1 MVSPKQAQEN
11 GEQRRRTGVQAQPS
25 KRIGEL
31 LIDAGV
37 ITEDQLRHALTVQQ
51 EKGGKVVEN
60 LIALN
65 YLDARAF
72 LTFLSRQPGVA
83 SIDLMNYTIPRD
95 LIQLVPRDFALKH
108 EVVPLDKMGRYLTV
122 GMACPL
128 DAASISELERSTG
141 LRVRPLLVSI
151 NDVRIALE
159 RYYEKP
165 KAAALADPDV
175 GSARVRTPSPAP
187 APSGDVA
194 LTRVE
199 VALNLEGIMHLVR
212 NVKTLPALPETVRRV
227 RAAMERPDTSMN
239 DVAEIVEQDPSLSA
253 KLLSLANSSAY
264 GFAHRVENVGKAVT
278 LLGLRET
285 YSVVLTSAV
294 IDYFVASQHFDYKAY
309 WRWSVFCAT
318 AARAI
323 AGVCNYPD
331 RGNAFTAG
339 LLHDLGRLVFAEVI
353 PERYAAIDQ
362 KLPDREVI
370 ALEERMLGVA
380 HPEIGYLLARE
391 WNLPGD
397 IMTAMRFHHK
407 PVQADAC
414 HDLVVIVGLAAV
426 MTDAYGRI
434 TKENATAFAAQCK
447 EMLSL
452 LRIPEKT
459 FTEVLGETAKVA
471 KERLREWNL

>member
-1 MVSPKQAQEN
+1 MIAPEQA
-11 GEQRRRTGVQAQPS
+11 GGKGRPADGVCEQALAR

-37 ITEDQLRHALTVQQ
+37 ITPDQLQHALAVQR

-83 SIDLMNYTIPRD
+83 SIDLLNYTIPRD
-95 LIQLVPRDFALKH
+95 LIQLVPPEFALKH
-108 EVVPLDKMGRYLTV
+108 EVIPLDKMGRDLTV

-128 DAASISELERSTG
+128 DAASIAELERATG
-141 LRVRPLLVSI
+141 LRVRPLLVSM
-151 NDVRIALE
+151 NDVRVALE
-159 RYYEKP
+159 RYYAKP
-165 KAAALADPDV
+165 KV
-175 GSARVRTPSPAP
+175 VTPAIEEGTPAP
-187 APSGDVA
+187 LAPPSQAPVSELT

-199 VALNLEGIMHLVR
+199 TALSLEGIMFLVR
-212 NVKTLPALPETVRRV
+212 NVKGLPALPETVHRV
-227 RAAMERPDTSMN
+227 RAAMDRPDASMA
-239 DVAEIVEQDPSLSA
+239 DVAAIVEHDPSLSA

-264 GFAHRVENVGKAVT
+264 GFAHRVENVAKAVT

-294 IDYFVASQHFDYKAY
+294 IDYFEASKYFDYKAY

-318 AARAI
+318 AARTI
-323 AGVCNYPD
+323 AGVCNYRD
-331 RGNAFTAG
+331 QGNAFTAG

-362 KLPDREVI
+362 KLPDRDVI
-370 ALEERMLGVA
+370 ALEERTFGVA
-380 HPEIGYLLARE
+380 HPELGYLLARE

-397 IMTAMRFHHK
+397 IMTAMRFHHQ
-407 PVQADAC
+407 PVQADSC
-414 HDLVVIVGLAAV
+414 HELVAIVGLAAV

-434 TKENATAFAAQCK
+434 TRENVGAFAAQCK
-447 EMLSL
+447 DILNL
-452 LRIPEKT
+452 LRLTEKE
-459 FTEVLGETAKVA
+459 FIQVLGETAKAA